1 MKGHKGRKHRETGGV
16 NEAEEDLERKSPSRT
31 GPGDKVNIREAEERS
46 EKGDEEFKRGGRAR
60 RKEGGKVKGEHAMH
74 HAGRKPRK
82 SGGRAQAV
90 SETSPFSTARHGMAP
105 KGRKVELEME

>member
-16 NEAEEDLERKSPSRT
+16 NEAEEDLNRKSPSRT
-31 GPGDKVNIREAEERS
+31 APGDKVNIEEAEERS
-46 EKGDEEFKRGGRAR
+46 EKGEEKFRRGGRTKR
-60 RKEGGKVKGEHAMH
+60 RDGGKVHGEKAMG

-90 SETSPFSTARHGMAP
+90 AETSPFSTARHGTAP
-105 KGRKVELEME
+105 KGREVQLEME